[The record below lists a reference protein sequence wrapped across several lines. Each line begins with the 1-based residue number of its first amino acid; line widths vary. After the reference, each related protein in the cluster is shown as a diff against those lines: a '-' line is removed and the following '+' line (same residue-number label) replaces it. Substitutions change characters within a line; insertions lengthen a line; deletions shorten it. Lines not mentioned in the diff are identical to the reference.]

1 MLTKADLHVC
11 PDTNE
16 AYLSMVRTGI
26 INRKRLLRLTLRRK
40 PFLEILMGKKKEEY
54 REYTPYWMERLGDK
68 DGQFNEYD
76 SVEFRNG
83 YRRDSP
89 RIILDFKAVR
99 VDTLPDGTKRYAVE
113 LGQVRMSNM
122 FSAPHHCTPSKCGGK
137 Q

>member
-16 AYLSMVRTGI
+16 AYLSMIRTGM

-68 DGQFNEYD
+68 DGPICQ
-76 SVEFRNG
+76 
-83 YRRDSP
+83 
-89 RIILDFKAVR
+89 
-99 VDTLPDGTKRYAVE
+99 LPAQRSFAFMAKIV
-113 LGQVRMSNM
+113 
-122 FSAPHHCTPSKCGGK
+122 
-137 Q
+137 